1 MFSTLS
7 KTKIIILSTVILSS
21 ANAFNLD
28 QSKSLLFGKEFKAS
42 VHTPFLEL
50 LTPQTFFQARKE
62 AMSSRRKMLL
72 DQLFDKWDN
81 DGSGYLDQDEVE
93 NVMMKYK
100 DGLENEAIEI
110 GLLIAFYQN
119 DPFIISLLRNTDF

>member
-1 MFSTLS
+1 MLS
-7 KTKIIILSTVILSS
+7 IWTSLKVCCLV
-21 ANAFNLD
+21 
-28 QSKSLLFGKEFKAS
+28 KSLKQAFIPLFLNFFSK
-42 VHTPFLEL
+42 
-50 LTPQTFFQARKE
+50 TPQTYFQARKE

-110 GLLIAFYQN
+110 GLLIAFYQI
-119 DPFIISLLRNTDF
+119 DPYIISLLRNTDF